1 MLEQIAN
8 YVWSLLGARVVL
20 PFMLWT
26 ALGVLALWITKRAM
40 SWNREALKSAG
51 LNIGLM
57 VFNSVFIV
65 ATAFAIEW
73 VQVWFVSLGLPVLP
87 AETWEG
93 VWLIWPILAAV
104 FLIDFVN
111 YWHHRLMHTKWYWPV
126 HAVHHSDRHMNFT
139 TLFRIHFLEG
149 AAMKLAAIVFMSWL
163 QVPSEAYAIAAIV
176 NMLVGQYI
184 HLDIPISHGTI
195 GDKIIASPQVHRWH
209 HANTPE
215 AFGKNLANFFSCL
228 DVVFGTYH
236 NPGPCKAPL
245 GITPDPGQGLPAN
258 LMLPLT
264 EWKRLIDERRQPG
277 TNEAEVQASPAL

>member
-8 YVWSLLGARVVL
+8 YIWSLLGERVIL
-20 PFMLWT
+20 PFVLWT
-26 ALGVLALWITKRAM
+26 ALGVLALVIVKRAM
-40 SWNREALKSAG
+40 GWTEEAVKSAG

-73 VQVWFVSLGLPVLP
+73 VQNGFAALNLPTLPV
-87 AETWEG
+87 EMWDG
-93 VWLIWPILAAV
+93 VWLLWPILAAV

-149 AAMKLAAIVFMSWL
+149 VAMKLAAIFFMSWL
-163 QVPSEAYAIAAIV
+163 QIPGEAYAVAALT

-184 HLDIPISHGTI
+184 HLDIPISHGKI
-195 GDKIIASPQVHRWH
+195 GDKIIASPQVS
-209 HANTPE
+209 P
-215 AFGKNLANFFSCL
+215 LASCQ
-228 DVVFGTYH
+228 
-236 NPGPCKAPL
+236 CA
-245 GITPDPGQGLPAN
+245 
-258 LMLPLT
+258 
-264 EWKRLIDERRQPG
+264 
-277 TNEAEVQASPAL
+277 